1 MKIVEAVSPF
11 LSEQQLFIALF
22 LLFFFPLRID
32 FFIVGVGGNH
42 ADRIPA
48 FREPKIGLL

>member
-32 FFIVGVGGNH
+32 IFIVGVGGNH